1 MQKKQAHREEQ
12 SRGDP
17 SGAVPADES
26 QAASTS
32 IAAHCKKA
40 KRISTLRVDSLFKF
54 SSLAM

>member
-17 SGAVPADES
+17 SGAVPAGES

-32 IAAHCKKA
+32 TAAHCKKA
-40 KRISTLRVDSLFKF
+40 KRISTL
-54 SSLAM
+54 